1 MKRSPYILF
10 FLSVFFLCCISFK
23 AKAQIIPDSDTKLRT
38 IKTKKKGRRI
48 FAKSNDQIKERTG
61 AGAYVLGKRLK
72 NGKFTNH
79 EFENNKIRSVT
90 GHKNHFNVSDFSGVA
105 HAFRKRLKYTEFE
118 NHEFEKNKIRSV
130 TEEHRSHFN
139 VSKLSWFNFDSF
151 IKEQHWIS
159 FTGRALTDTAIKKS
173 DQLGYSNSKNRDW
186 NLFWVN
192 LGPST
197 HTPEG
202 IKEKVSPPKFDKK
215 ERKIW
220 NN

>member
-10 FLSVFFLCCISFK
+10 FLSVFILCCISFK
-23 AKAQIIPDSDTKLRT
+23 VKAQIIPDSDTKLRT

-79 EFENNKIRSVT
+79 EFEN
-90 GHKNHFNVSDFSGVA
+90 
-105 HAFRKRLKYTEFE
+105 
-118 NHEFEKNKIRSV
+118 NKIRSV